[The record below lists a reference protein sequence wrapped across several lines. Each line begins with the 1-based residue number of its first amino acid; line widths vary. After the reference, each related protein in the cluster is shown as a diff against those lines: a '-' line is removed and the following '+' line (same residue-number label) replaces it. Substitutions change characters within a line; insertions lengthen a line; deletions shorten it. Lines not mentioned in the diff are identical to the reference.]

1 MKTRL
6 IALSFLAGVLA
17 VGLPLFAHHGNA
29 AYEGTVTVPISDAF
43 DLVGNY
49 GYGKSGRFDS
59 ISPLGNDST
68 DFVNYWQRHWY
79 AGVRVKQL
87 FGHGDRGGRN
97 SYYYDTRP
105 LAGASP
111 VIPPLGETH

>member
-1 MKTRL
+1 M
-6 IALSFLAGVLA
+6 
-17 VGLPLFAHHGNA
+17 
-29 AYEGTVTVPISDAF
+29 
-43 DLVGNY
+43 
-49 GYGKSGRFDS
+49 
-59 ISPLGNDST
+59 
-68 DFVNYWQRHWY
+68 NYWQRHWY

-87 FGHGDRGGRN
+87 FGRGDRGGRN

>member
-1 MKTRL
+1 MHGNRAVAGRL
-6 IALSFLAGVLA
+6 KLAQQGLDDRLREINAAAAQLA
-17 VGLPLFAHHGNA
+17 RRAAESAHH
-29 AYEGTVTVPISDAF
+29 EAF
-43 DLVGNY
+43 VAGA
-49 GYGKSGRFDS
+49 

-87 FGHGDRGGRN
+87 FGHADRGGRN

-105 LAGASP
+105 LAGTSP
-111 VIPPLGETH
+111 VIPPLWEAH